1 MSKLLATIKK
11 IQSVD
16 NLNIVTFECEN
27 TLLKMMS
34 LELSKSI
41 QIGSKVS
48 LGIKSTSIG
57 IAKDFSGV
65 LSYSNQLNV
74 VVEEVEDGEL
84 LSSIKLSFAT
94 YTLESI
100 ITRDSVKRMDL
111 QVGDRVTAFIKANE
125 LSIIELLS

>member
-1 MSKLLATIKK
+1 MSKLVATIKR

-34 LELSKSI
+34 LELSQSV
-41 QIGSKVS
+41 QVGAKVS
-48 LGIKSTSIG
+48 LGIKSTSVG

-74 VVEEVEDGEL
+74 VVKAIEEGEL
-84 LSSIKLSFAT
+84 LSSIKLSFAS

-100 ITRDSVKRMDL
+100 ITQDSLMRMNL
-111 QVGDRVTAFIKANE
+111 QVCDRVTAFIKANE
-125 LSIIELLS
+125 LSIVEVIA

>member
-1 MSKLLATIKK
+1 MSKLVATIKR

-16 NLNIVTFECEN
+16 TLNIVTFECEN

-34 LELSKSI
+34 LELSQSV
-41 QIGSKVS
+41 QVGAKVS
-48 LGIKSTSIG
+48 LGVKSTSIG
-57 IAKDFSGV
+57 IAKNFSGV

-74 VVEEVEDGEL
+74 VVEAIEEGEL
-84 LSSIKLSFAT
+84 LSSIKLSFST

-100 ITRDSVKRMDL
+100 ITRDSVTRMDL

-125 LSIIELLS
+125 LSIVEVLS

>member
-34 LELSKSI
+34 LELSQSV
-41 QIGSKVS
+41 QVGAKVS
-48 LGIKSTSIG
+48 LGVKSTSIG
-57 IAKDFSGV
+57 IAKDFSGA

-84 LSSIKLSFAT
+84 LSSIKLSFST
-94 YTLESI
+94 YILESI
-100 ITRDSVKRMDL
+100 ITRDSVERMNL

-125 LSIIELLS
+125 LSILKVLS